1 MFAQANHPEGIYL
14 MRNDCPLVIIRW
26 LDSAQPLPAWQYL
39 SALPQTRP
47 VECATVGWLLKDDDN
62 IKVICQS
69 VGDLGNPNNAQ
80 ASGIMTIPARC
91 ILSIEKLTEE
101 EELTSSAAGSRA
113 AAGAVG
119 PADAAADP
127 AIGSAPMPREFESHL
142 A

>member
-1 MFAQANHPEGIYL
+1 
-14 MRNDCPLVIIRW
+14 MRNDCPLVIVRW
-26 LDSAQPLPAWQYL
+26 LDSAQPLPSWQYL

-47 VECATVGWLLKDDDN
+47 IECATVGWLLKDDDD

-69 VGDLGNPNNAQ
+69 VGDLGNPKNAQ

-101 EELTSSAAGSRA
+101 EVLTSSAAGSPA

-119 PADAAADP
+119 PADVAADP
-127 AIGSAPMPREFESHL
+127 EIGSAPMRREFESHP